1 MRTDPLYF
9 PSTALR
15 RVITILQAI
24 TTQSP
29 YAPDYLESL
38 VIPILAPLFILIQG
52 YQLSHPS
59 FSYQIREIVAAW
71 VAQADREKVKEV
83 MEGLLNTDSR
93 VRLED
98 IASVISLPDEE
109 GTEA

>member
-38 VIPILAPLFILIQG
+38 LIPILASLFILIQG
-52 YQLSHPS
+52 YQPSHPS

-83 MEGLLNTDSR
+83 MEGLLDTDSR

-98 IASVISLPDEE
+98 VASVISLPDEE